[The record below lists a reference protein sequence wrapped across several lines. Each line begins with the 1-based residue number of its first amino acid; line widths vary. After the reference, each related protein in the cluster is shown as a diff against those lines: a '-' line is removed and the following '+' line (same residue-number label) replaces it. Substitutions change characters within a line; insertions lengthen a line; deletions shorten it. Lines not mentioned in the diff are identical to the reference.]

1 MTYSRALFFASALT
15 LAQLSLAADP
25 AASYG
30 NAEAITAE
38 RLRAHLE
45 FIAADELEGRDT
57 PSRGLNTAAKYIAA
71 HLKLWGLKPGGDNGT
86 FFQKIPLE
94 APVFD
99 AAKSTLQ
106 IDGRTLKP
114 GEDFTASR
122 FSGDATGELVFMGD
136 GYHIP
141 DGADD
146 PYSKVDAKGKI
157 LVVISAQPKG
167 MSFQD
172 IRAGKAMR
180 PQESAQ
186 KFGAAGLITLSTVDD
201 ERWTRSGG
209 NTGRG
214 RGGGPQP
221 VGSGSDDPSIPSI
234 TVRAKAMADLLGTTA
249 EQIEKM
255 ATDREPGAPRALG
268 KQAQLKIQVNK
279 NLVYTQ
285 NVIAIYEGSDSK
297 LKNEFVSVG
306 AHYDHVG
313 VREGEGDT
321 VYNGADDDGSGTVAL
336 LEMAHA
342 FATGKQKPKRSIIFI
357 WHAGE
362 EKGMWGSEH
371 FVNNPS
377 VPLESII
384 ANLNMDMIGRSKAAG
399 DDRPANAKLSGPDA
413 VYLVGTTR
421 MSSELGAL
429 AKRVN
434 DRVYK
439 IQYDYTYDDLKHPER
454 IFFRSDH
461 YSYAMKG
468 IPILFWFNGVSEHYH
483 QVTDH
488 VDTIDF
494 RKIERVGRTVFAT
507 AWDLANSRARP
518 KVDMPLPE

>member
-1 MTYSRALFFASALT
+1 MTYSRALLAASGLA
-15 LAQLSLAADP
+15 LAQLSLAADS
-25 AASYG
+25 ASSFG
-30 NAEAITAE
+30 NAQAIQAD

-71 HLKLWGLKPGGDNGT
+71 QLKLWGLKPGGDDGT
-86 FFQKIPLE
+86 FFQRIPLQ

-99 AAKSTLQ
+99 AAKSVLQ

-114 GEDFTASR
+114 AEDYTGSR
-122 FSGDATGELVFMGD
+122 FPGEASGELVYMGD

-141 DGADD
+141 NSADD
-146 PYSKVDAKGKI
+146 PYSKIDAKGKI

-167 MSFQD
+167 LSFQD
-172 IRAGKAMR
+172 IRAGKAIR

-201 ERWTRSGG
+201 ERWARSGE

-221 VGSGSDDPSIPSI
+221 VQAEGDADRVPSL
-234 TVRAKAMADLLGTTA
+234 TVRAKALAETLGMSV

-255 ATDREPGAPRALG
+255 ATDREPGAPKALG
-268 KQAQLKIQVNK
+268 KQAQMKIAVNL

-285 NVIAIYEGSDSK
+285 NVIAIFEGSDSK
-297 LKNEFVSVG
+297 LKNEYVSVG

-313 VREGEGDT
+313 MREGEGDT
-321 VYNGADDDGSGTVAL
+321 IYNGADDDGSGTVGL

-342 FATGKQKPKRSIIFI
+342 FATGKKKPKRSILFI

-371 FVNNPS
+371 FVNNPT

-384 ANLNMDMIGRSKAAG
+384 ANLNMDMIGRSRAVG
-399 DDRPANAKLSGPDA
+399 DERPANARLSGPDA
-413 VYLVGTTR
+413 IYLVGTTR
-421 MSSELGAL
+421 MSTELGAL
-429 AKRVN
+429 AKKVN
-434 DRVYK
+434 DRLYK
-439 IQYDYTYDDLKHPER
+439 IQYDFTYDDLKHPER

-461 YSYAMKG
+461 YSYAQKG
-468 IPILFWFNGVSEHYH
+468 IPILFWFDGVSEHYH
-483 QVTDH
+483 QVSDH
-488 VDTIDF
+488 VETIDF
-494 RKIERVGRTVFAT
+494 GKIERVGRTVFAM
-507 AWDLANSRARP
+507 AWELANAKSRP
-518 KVDMPLPE
+518 KVDMPLPQ